1 MILMIKGEEEKM
13 LPLEIIIVL
22 VFLYCFFAYAT
33 WRTQRAKAIHDKAKI
48 QEGYFAALND

>member
-1 MILMIKGEEEKM
+1 M